1 MNGAWSEF
9 EQYCRVEKVLAED
22 LLQLYM
28 DNLKSGT
35 YYRIELRAH
44 NAMGYS
50 QTRALKLK
58 TARGESDSDNYE
70 SVPFEASFAFSSSS
84 SVVGHARTVAAL
96 IVPLAM
102 LLIGNVVCR
111 R

>member
-1 MNGAWSEF
+1 MNPQGQKVNGAWSEF
-9 EQYCRVEKVLAED
+9 EQYCKVTEVQATD

-70 SVPFEASFAFSSSS
+70 SVLYEASFSSLS
-84 SVVGHARTVAAL
+84 SVNAPSAAL
-96 IVPLAM
+96 ATM
-102 LLIGNVVCR
+102 LLIGMVLSV
-111 R
+111 